1 MIGRGQTLAWCAVA
15 VSVATAVM
23 AHAPVFGQGCGP
35 TRLKVTE
42 SLALDAPPAKVWSV
56 LANFQDV
63 SWDGE
68 AVAAKGSG
76 GNTPDAAVR
85 EVRLKDGVTLS
96 ESLYKYSA
104 EAMSYSYHIDKLD
117 VARLPVQNASLT
129 LEVVPGTAPDKS
141 VVRWKAAFYRY
152 LKPNEGSPEA
162 ADHAAAEAMRD
173 YLKASLS
180 GLKTKIT
187 PRS

>member
-1 MIGRGQTLAWCAVA
+1 MGRIQTILGTAVA
-15 VSVATAVM
+15 LALA
-23 AHAPVFGQGCGP
+23 APAFGQGCGP

-42 SLALDAPPAKVWSV
+42 SLALDVPPAKVWSV

-63 SWDGE
+63 SWESE

-76 GNTPDAAVR
+76 GNAPDVAVR
-85 EVRLKDGVTLS
+85 NVTMKDGSTLS
-96 ESLYKYSA
+96 ESLYKYNA

-129 LEVVPGTAPDKS
+129 IEVVPGTAPDKS

-152 LKPNEGSPEA
+152 LKPNEGPPDA
-162 ADHAAAEAMRD
+162 ADKAASQAMKD

-180 GLKTKIT
+180 GLKNKIT